1 MLNNPVYIQEGSGSL
16 IQIPL
21 DAPTGFTAAAG
32 NAQVELT
39 WTDPKDKYATP
50 EGEEAQDPQQLVSV
64 WEYTVV
70 IRKQGSQPSG
80 PEDGTTIVTSSV
92 KNQYQTEPF
101 IDTGLVNGNT
111 YHYAVFAYNADGVAS
126 QGAFTSAM
134 PKSGTPLSELAE
146 GTIIKINENGSP
158 VEFYLAKHNYE
169 PDLNGQGRELVVRK
183 DVTDKMNFNSS
194 RGNDLLSST
203 LLSYMQTT
211 YKNTL
216 SQKVQNLI
224 STTKVKYH
232 YIRMQEGIYP
242 VSEDRTTD
250 LSVFPL
256 SATELG
262 FSIYNMPPLGEKL
275 PIANKLG
282 RVYGPP
288 DYYGQVSDVDQ
299 WTRSVPMND
308 HLAAYVGYV
317 WANNGVRCDTDA
329 VNSYM
334 AYARPTFTLPADT
347 LIDSELNLVDN

>member
-1 MLNNPVYIQEGSGSL
+1 M
-16 IQIPL
+16 

-146 GTIIKINENGSP
+146 GTIIKINENGAP

-183 DVTDKMNFNSS
+183 ELGGYMVWNSAPVNTWATCS
-194 RGNDLLSST
+194 LLSWLNSA
-203 LLSYMQTT
+203 
-211 YKNTL
+211 YKQTL
-216 SQKVQNLI
+216 SNHIQNLMGTTAYRYTIGNEDDTVATRSDAVFILSLTEFGI
-224 STTKVKYH
+224 SEPGANV
-232 YIRMQEGIYP
+232 EG
-242 VSEDRTTD
+242 
-250 LSVFPL
+250 
-256 SATELG
+256 SA
-262 FSIYNMPPLGEKL
+262 L
-275 PIANKLG
+275 PIASLLLPAPN
-282 RVYGPP
+282 
-288 DYYGQVSDVDQ
+288 GQY
-299 WTRSVPMND
+299 TRSP
-308 HLAAYVGYV
+308 
-317 WANNGVRCDTDA
+317 DT
-329 VNSYM
+329 NSTSKIWTISYKHKPYDRSCNVTEHVSHF
-334 AYARPTFTLPADT
+334 AFTLPA
-347 LIDSELNLVDN
+347 SAAVDENMNVL